1 MLELGAQFIP
11 FEPDR
16 SAHDG
21 NITRNFFDCS
31 SQRICTMRNNGALG
45 LTSKSLQNDKITN
58 VRTKDR
64 GEPSTVK
71 FSSDGRLC
79 AMQRTP
85 NTADIIFLEK
95 TENSLCLEL
104 TVSTKSKE
112 PLLAVEWVTNNQ
124 LLLVNNHSAELLYI
138 NEDKKS
144 SKVIKTTNVNAAW
157 AIYYAPCQLLL
168 IANGQSCSNL
178 QPLVVAHSQFTRMK
192 NFEVDFGGSIS
203 KENFLE
209 KDAAI
214 ATIYGK
220 VYVMVFRYSN
230 RSATMLDLYEL
241 PFDATT
247 VPSFKHSLI
256 LGFNGGCGIHVIDNL
271 VIVHHQSSQ
280 KSLIFDIRV
289 SSPSKS
295 HSPLVTTTIE
305 PHPQH
310 QPPPAVYTNFW
321 FTFLP
326 EVVIDSSGGVMYSLR
341 LKNEKA
347 QLEIAEKHTMLE
359 FLARRKNEKKLFVS
373 TLLSCLRARALSLR
387 QIRKV
392 FAMLSGAGK
401 AEKSENPSENGTASA
416 TKAVMSC
423 EKYASLTVTQ
433 QEMQSSVLIPLRFI
447 MSSFS
452 RTSASW
458 NFLNFKFQEDLSLPE
473 SYVANVMLQYLRSLF
488 DAEITPEAYLI
499 EMVVETLAEAGEM
512 SKLQQIVTYRV
523 INDSKPLAF
532 LLLSYEARC
541 ATLFQSGVD
550 ILARNKASDE
560 IVEVML
566 EKKQIVDAFR
576 FIDVRNLNDALIPKV
591 VEAANHHCSRQTRY
605 AIKEHLT
612 EKKAKGIFFLNFK
625 KFSSLYKSIGDDLY
639 TEAEIQEANVEQSNC
654 TLFEI

>member
-1 MLELGAQFIP
+1 
-11 FEPDR
+11 
-16 SAHDG
+16 
-21 NITRNFFDCS
+21 
-31 SQRICTMRNNGALG
+31 MRNNGALG
-45 LTSKSLQNDKITN
+45 LTSKSLKNDKIMN

-71 FSSDGRLC
+71 FSPDGRLC

-85 NTADIIFLEK
+85 TTADVVFLEK

-104 TVSTKSKE
+104 TVNTKSKE

-144 SKVIKTTNVNAAW
+144 SKLLKATNVNAAW
-157 AIYYAPCQLLL
+157 AIYYAPSQLLL
-168 IANGQSCSNL
+168 IANGQSCSYL
-178 QPLVVAHSQFTRMK
+178 QPFVVTHSQFTRMK
-192 NFEVDFGGSIS
+192 GFEVDFGGSIS

-214 ATIYGK
+214 ATIYGR
-220 VYVMVFRYSN
+220 VYVLVFKYSN
-230 RSATMLDLYEL
+230 RNATVLDLYEL
-241 PFDATT
+241 PFDAATG
-247 VPSFKHSLI
+247 PSFKHSLI

-271 VIVHHQSSQ
+271 VVVHHQASQ

-295 HSPLVTTTIE
+295 HSPLVVTTIE
-305 PHPQH
+305 SHPQH
-310 QPPPAVYTNFW
+310 QPPPALYTNFW

-326 EVVIDSSGGVMYSLR
+326 DIVIDSSGGVMYSIR
-341 LKNEKA
+341 LKNEHA
-347 QLEIAEKHTMLE
+347 QLEIADKQTMLE
-359 FLARRKNEKKLFVS
+359 YLARRSNEKKLFVT
-373 TLLSCLRARALSLR
+373 TLLACLKARALSLR

-392 FAMLSGAGK
+392 FAMLTGVTGK
-401 AEKSENPSENGTASA
+401 SSASENSVENGSGSSQ
-416 TKAVMSC
+416 KPVLDC
-423 EKYASLTVTQ
+423 EKYASLAVTQ
-433 QEMQSSVLIPLRFI
+433 QEMQSSVLIPLR
-447 MSSFS
+447 
-452 RTSASW
+452 
-458 NFLNFKFQEDLSLPE
+458 EEVSLPE
-473 SYVANVMLQYLRSLF
+473 SYVANIMLQYLRSLF

-541 ATLFQSGVD
+541 STLFQSGVD

-591 VEAANHHCSRQTRY
+591 VEAANQHCVRQTRY

-612 EKKAKGIFFLNFK
+612 EKKAKA
-625 KFSSLYKSIGDDLY
+625 SLYKSIGDELY
-639 TEAEIQEANVEQSNC
+639 TAEEVKGASEEQATC
-654 TLFEI
+654 ALFEI

>member
-71 FSSDGRLC
+71 FSPDGRLC

-144 SKVIKTTNVNAAW
+144 SKVMKAMNVNAAW

-178 QPLVVAHSQFTRMK
+178 QPFVVAHSQFTRMK
-192 NFEVDFGGSIS
+192 SFEVDFGGSIS

-247 VPSFKHSLI
+247 VASFKHSLI

-280 KSLIFDIRV
+280 KSMLFDIRV

-310 QPPPAVYTNFW
+310 QPPPPIYTNFW

-326 EVVIDSSGGVMYSLR
+326 DVVIDSSGGVMYSLR

-347 QLEIAEKHTMLE
+347 QLEISEKHTMLE

-401 AEKSENPSENGTASA
+401 VEKSDKPAENGTGSA

-433 QEMQSSVLIPLRFI
+433 QEMQSSVLIPLR
-447 MSSFS
+447 
-452 RTSASW
+452 
-458 NFLNFKFQEDLSLPE
+458 EDLTLPE

-488 DAEITPEAYLI
+488 DADITPEAYLI

-550 ILARNKASDE
+550 ILARNRASDE

-591 VEAANHHCSRQTRY
+591 VEAANQHCSRQTRH

-612 EKKAKGIFFLNFK
+612 EKKARA
-625 KFSSLYKSIGDDLY
+625 SLYKTIGDDLY
-639 TEAEIQEANVEQSNC
+639 TEAEIQEANIEQSTC
-654 TLFEI
+654 SLFEI

>member
-1 MLELGAQFIP
+1 
-11 FEPDR
+11 
-16 SAHDG
+16 
-21 NITRNFFDCS
+21 
-31 SQRICTMRNNGALG
+31 MRNNGALG
-45 LTSKSLQNDKITN
+45 LTSKSLQNDKIMN

-71 FSSDGRLC
+71 FSPDGRLC
-79 AMQRTP
+79 VMQRAA
-85 NTADIIFLEK
+85 NTADVIFLEK

-124 LLLVNNHSAELLYI
+124 LLLVNNHSAELLFI

-144 SKVIKTTNVNAAW
+144 SKLIKATNVNAAW
-157 AIYYAPCQLLL
+157 AIYYAPSQLLL

-178 QPLVVAHSQFTRMK
+178 QPIVVAHSQFTRMK
-192 NFEVDFGGSIS
+192 SFEVDFGGSIS

-247 VPSFKHSLI
+247 APTFKHSLI

-310 QPPPAVYTNFW
+310 QPPPALYTNFW

-326 EVVIDSSGGVMYSLR
+326 DVVIDSAGGVMYSLR
-341 LKNEKA
+341 LKNEKS
-347 QLEIAEKHTMLE
+347 QLEISEKHTMLE
-359 FLARRKNEKKLFVS
+359 FLARRKNEKKLFVA
-373 TLLSCLRARALSLR
+373 TLLSCMRARALSLR

-392 FAMLSGAGK
+392 FAMLSGVKLPTTTTKK
-401 AEKSENPSENGTASA
+401 AENDGEHVAAAVAPTSTL
-416 TKAVMSC
+416 KAVMTC

-433 QEMQSSVLIPLRFI
+433 QEMQSAVLIPLR
-447 MSSFS
+447 
-452 RTSASW
+452 
-458 NFLNFKFQEDLSLPE
+458 EDVSLPE
-473 SYVANVMLQYLRSLF
+473 SYVANIMIQYLRSLF
-488 DAEITPEAYLI
+488 DAEIAPEAYLI

-512 SKLQQIVTYRV
+512 AKLQQIVTYRV

-541 ATLFQSGVD
+541 STLFQSGVD

-576 FIDVRNLNDALIPKV
+576 FIDVRNLTDTLIPKV
-591 VEAANHHCSRQTRY
+591 VEAANQHCSRQTRY
-605 AIKEHLT
+605 AIKEHLA
-612 EKKAKGIFFLNFK
+612 EKKAKAT
-625 KFSSLYKSIGDDLY
+625 LYKSIGDDLY
-639 TEAEIQEANVEQSNC
+639 TEAEIQEANTEQATC
-654 TLFEI
+654 ALFEI

>member
-1 MLELGAQFIP
+1 MHLTPRQQKCLNLAL
-11 FEPDR
+11 
-16 SAHDG
+16 
-21 NITRNFFDCS
+21 NS
-31 SQRICTMRNNGALG
+31 SHLNRTVRRTMETSLAIFSIAPANGY
-45 LTSKSLQNDKITN
+45 NDKITN

-71 FSSDGRLC
+71 FSPDGRLC

-144 SKVIKTTNVNAAW
+144 SKVMKTTNVNAAW

-326 EVVIDSSGGVMYSLR
+326 DVVIDSSGGVMYSLR

-433 QEMQSSVLIPLRFI
+433 QEMQSSVLIPLR
-447 MSSFS
+447 
-452 RTSASW
+452 
-458 NFLNFKFQEDLSLPE
+458 EDLSLPE

-612 EKKAKGIFFLNFK
+612 EKKAKA
-625 KFSSLYKSIGDDLY
+625 SLYKSIGDDLY

>member
-21 NITRNFFDCS
+21 NITRNFFDTS

-45 LTSKSLQNDKITN
+45 MTSKSLQNDKIMN

-71 FSSDGRLC
+71 LSPDGRLC
-79 AMQRTP
+79 AMQRSP

-104 TVSTKSKE
+104 NVSTKSKE

-124 LLLVNNHSAELLYI
+124 LLLVNNHSAELLFI

-144 SKVIKTTNVNAAW
+144 SKLIKATNVNAAW
-157 AIYYAPCQLLL
+157 AIYYAPSQLLL

-178 QPLVVAHSQFTRMK
+178 QPIIVAHSQFTRMK

-247 VPSFKHSLI
+247 VPQFKHSLI

-271 VIVHHQSSQ
+271 VIIHHQSSQ
-280 KSLIFDIRV
+280 KSLIFDIKV

-310 QPPPAVYTNFW
+310 QPPPSLYTNFW

-326 EVVIDSSGGVMYSLR
+326 DVVIDSAGGVMYSLR
-341 LKNEKA
+341 LKNEKS
-347 QLEIAEKHTMLE
+347 QLEIPEKHTMLE
-359 FLARRKNEKKLFVS
+359 YLARRKNEKKLFIA

-392 FAMLSGAGK
+392 FTRICGGEKELKS
-401 AEKSENPSENGTASA
+401 AENASENVQ
-416 TKAVMSC
+416 KAVMSC
-423 EKYASLTVTQ
+423 EKWNPMIVSQ
-433 QEMQSSVLIPLRFI
+433 QEMQSAVLIPLR
-447 MSSFS
+447 
-452 RTSASW
+452 
-458 NFLNFKFQEDLSLPE
+458 EDTSLPE
-473 SYVANVMLQYLRSLF
+473 SYVANIMLQYLRSLF
-488 DAEITPEAYLI
+488 DASLSPEAYLI

-541 ATLFQSGVD
+541 STLFQSGVD

-576 FIDVRNLNDALIPKV
+576 FIDVRNLNEGLIPKV
-591 VEAANHHCSRQTRY
+591 VEAANQNCYRQTRY
-605 AIKEHLT
+605 AIREHLV
-612 EKKAKGIFFLNFK
+612 EKKAKA
-625 KFSSLYKSIGDDLY
+625 SLYKSIGDDLY
-639 TEAEIQEANVEQSNC
+639 TDAEVQEANTEQATC
-654 TLFEI
+654 TLFEL

>member
-11 FEPDR
+11 FEPD
-16 SAHDG
+16 S
-21 NITRNFFDCS
+21 
-31 SQRICTMRNNGALG
+31 
-45 LTSKSLQNDKITN
+45 
-58 VRTKDR
+58 
-64 GEPSTVK
+64 
-71 FSSDGRLC
+71 
-79 AMQRTP
+79 
-85 NTADIIFLEK
+85 
-95 TENSLCLEL
+95 LEL

-112 PLLAVEWVTNNQ
+112 PLLAVEWVANNQ
-124 LLLVNNHSAELLYI
+124 LLLVNNHSAELLFI
-138 NEDKKS
+138 NEDKRS
-144 SKVIKTTNVNAAW
+144 SKVMKTTNVNAAW

-178 QPLVVAHSQFTRMK
+178 QPIVVAHSQFTRMK

-214 ATIYGK
+214 SMIYGK

-241 PFDATT
+241 PTDATT

-280 KSLIFDIRV
+280 KSMLFDIRV

-310 QPPPAVYTNFW
+310 QPPPSVYTNFW

-326 EVVIDSSGGVMYSLR
+326 DVVIDSSSGVMYSLR
-341 LKNEKA
+341 LKNEKS
-347 QLEIAEKHTMLE
+347 QLEIPDKQTMLE
-359 FLARRKNEKKLFVS
+359 YLARRKNEKKLFVA

-392 FAMLSGAGK
+392 FAMLSGGDSASK
-401 AEKSENPSENGTASA
+401 KSENGAEPGST
-416 TKAVMSC
+416 TKAVLTC
-423 EKYASLTVTQ
+423 EKYASLVVTQ
-433 QEMQSSVLIPLRFI
+433 QEMQSAVLIPLR
-447 MSSFS
+447 
-452 RTSASW
+452 
-458 NFLNFKFQEDLSLPE
+458 EDVSLPE
-473 SYVANVMLQYLRSLF
+473 SYVANIMLQYLRSLF
-488 DAEITPEAYLI
+488 DAEIPPEAYLI

-541 ATLFQSGVD
+541 STLFQSGVD
-550 ILARNKASDE
+550 ILARNRASDE

-591 VEAANHHCSRQTRY
+591 VEAANQNCSRQTRY

-612 EKKAKGIFFLNFK
+612 EKKAKA
-625 KFSSLYKSIGDDLY
+625 SLYKSIGDDLY
-639 TEAEIQEANVEQSNC
+639 TDEEIQEASSELSNC
-654 TLFEI
+654 TLFEL

>member
-1 MLELGAQFIP
+1 MLELGATFIP

-71 FSSDGRLC
+71 FSPDGRLC
-79 AMQRTP
+79 VMQRAP

-112 PLLAVEWVTNNQ
+112 PLLAVEWITNNQ
-124 LLLVNNHSAELLYI
+124 LLLVNNHSAELLFI

-144 SKVIKTTNVNAAW
+144 SKLIKATNVNAAW
-157 AIYYAPCQLLL
+157 AIYYAPSQLLL

-178 QPLVVAHSQFTRMK
+178 QPIIVAHSQFTRMK

-220 VYVMVFRYSN
+220 VYIMVFRYSN

-241 PFDATT
+241 PFDASTA
-247 VPSFKHSLI
+247 PQFRHSLI

-280 KSLIFDIRV
+280 KSMIFDIKV

-310 QPPPAVYTNFW
+310 QPPPALYTNFW

-326 EVVIDSSGGVMYSLR
+326 DVVIDSAGGVMYSIR
-341 LKNEKA
+341 LKNEKS

-359 FLARRKNEKKLFVS
+359 YLARRRHEKKLFIVS
-373 TLLSCLRARALSLR
+373 FLSCLRARALSLR
-387 QIRKV
+387 QIRKI
-392 FAMLSGAGK
+392 FAMLSGGVK
-401 AEKSENPSENGTASA
+401 PSKSAENSAENGAGSA
-416 TKAVMSC
+416 LKAVMTC
-423 EKYASLTVTQ
+423 EKYSSLVVTQ
-433 QEMQSSVLIPLRFI
+433 HEMQSAVLIPLR
-447 MSSFS
+447 
-452 RTSASW
+452 
-458 NFLNFKFQEDLSLPE
+458 EDASLPE
-473 SYVANVMLQYLRSLF
+473 SYVANIMLQYLRSLF
-488 DAEITPEAYLI
+488 DASITPEAYLI

-541 ATLFQSGVD
+541 STLFQSGVD

-576 FIDVRNLNDALIPKV
+576 FIDVRNLNEALIPKV
-591 VEAANHHCSRQTRY
+591 VEAANQHCSRQTRY
-605 AIKEHLT
+605 AIREHLI
-612 EKKAKGIFFLNFK
+612 EKKAKA
-625 KFSSLYKSIGDDLY
+625 SLYKSIGDDLY
-639 TEAEIQEANVEQSNC
+639 TEAEIKEAANEQATC

>member
-1 MLELGAQFIP
+1 
-11 FEPDR
+11 
-16 SAHDG
+16 
-21 NITRNFFDCS
+21 
-31 SQRICTMRNNGALG
+31 MRNNGALG

-71 FSSDGRLC
+71 FSPDGRLC

-144 SKVIKTTNVNAAW
+144 SKVMKTTNVNAAW

-326 EVVIDSSGGVMYSLR
+326 DVVIDSSGGVMYSLR

-433 QEMQSSVLIPLRFI
+433 QEMQSSVLIPLR
-447 MSSFS
+447 
-452 RTSASW
+452 
-458 NFLNFKFQEDLSLPE
+458 EDLSLPE

-612 EKKAKGIFFLNFK
+612 EKKAKA
-625 KFSSLYKSIGDDLY
+625 SLYKSIGDDLY